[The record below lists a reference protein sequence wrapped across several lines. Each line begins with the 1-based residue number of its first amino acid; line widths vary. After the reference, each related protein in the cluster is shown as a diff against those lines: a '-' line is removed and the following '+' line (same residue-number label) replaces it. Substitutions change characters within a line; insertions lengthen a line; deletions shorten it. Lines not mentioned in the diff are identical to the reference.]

1 MASVTQTIP
10 TLTGGLSQQPDEL
23 KIPGQVNEAKNVLPD
38 VTHGLLKRPGS
49 TLIASLSDY
58 GTQNTNFASRY
69 EGRWFSYYRDEAEQ
83 YIGQVTRD
91 GFVKMWRCSDG
102 QAMTVYNSATTLTFN
117 NINWSTEAG
126 SQAGFQNP
134 IKFGSFDSNNFQA
147 AYNAI
152 NGKVNFATNTG
163 LSGSKIVAKNI
174 TNATGY
180 FQNNVELEL
189 ISLVAYSNGYQARAG
204 VRNQT
209 GPSSGSGTCTLKIS
223 LTLEPNAYLV
233 HSNDEDIQTLTLNDF
248 TFITNRSVNTAM
260 SSTVE
265 TVRPPEVFIQ
275 LKATSYARQY
285 SVNLYDNE
293 NFSDTVKTAT
303 RISIDLIQSS
313 NNYGKSGNNAG
324 AMVVHSLRD
333 DNSPTNIPTN
343 KKADQGN
350 DAYCPNV
357 GTRIFAVSDNVTL
370 VDKNAVGG
378 TQADGN
384 LTDVNYDYTVQV
396 KTSSG
401 GNNNSAKNL
410 YFRVRT
416 VGQSVPFTEGSTAID
431 ADGSSDGQTTVYK
444 CRYTVT
450 HDLLYGG
457 EGWNKNDYF
466 YFWMKDG
473 YYKCTIDEIST
484 ANVQANLALARP
496 NPTPFDTETAI
507 TAESILGDIRTAIL
521 ADGNFTSSN
530 VQIIGNGIYV
540 TRPQSQGDFNGT
552 IGAPDLLGIMQKSVK
567 SVDDLPSQ
575 CKHGYIVKVANSAAD
590 EDDYYVKFYGNN
602 DKDGE
607 GVWEECNEPGRK
619 ISFDQSTMP
628 LQLIRQADGT
638 FQLDVVTYD
647 DCQVGDSLTN
657 PEPSF
662 VGFPINRMC
671 FFRNRMVMLSEENVI
686 MSRPGEFFNF
696 WSKTATT
703 FTPQDVIDLSCSSEY
718 PSEVFDAIQINAGL
732 LLFTKNKQFML
743 TTDSDVLSPET
754 AKINAVSS
762 YNFNEKTNPISL
774 GTTVAFLDNANKFT
788 RFFEMSNVLRQGEP
802 DIVDQSQVISQALS
816 KNISIISNSRENSVV
831 FFSEKGSD
839 TLYGFRYFAT
849 GERRLLQSW
858 FTWEVAGDIQYHC
871 MMDDALYLITRH
883 FGTSNQASQTDYIG
897 PKDQM
902 IKISL
907 KTDEDD
913 FITPQREQVYN
924 VEFVH
929 SGSEN
934 GTFFTGV
941 GTNDGIGPND
951 KFIATNISS
960 NGAAGKFVNGVE
972 ISVNENYLLSP
983 VSFRGTFDNSEN
995 ASGSGTCTLTLIT
1008 TNTDIN
1014 FNRVNLDHTSSL
1026 STQPMVYD
1034 PVTNITTI
1042 PVPKGYHTKQS
1053 HRQLVAYDN
1062 SYNTNNLGRYA
1073 ICDTTTVGSIKIP
1086 GVWSPAVDRIFGND
1100 SGKGYLT
1107 APPVKISGGSGTTL
1121 ADAVIDENGTI
1132 VDYNIVSSYGYG
1144 SSDNLTVTIG
1154 QAWEPNVGY
1163 AINQQVV
1170 NDTNHVYTCTQ
1181 AGTSASSGGPT
1192 GSLDITLTNVP
1203 YSLNVDSN
1211 QSGFYGIATFGT
1223 IGDNTT
1229 NVAQFI
1235 TNYAGLFSSGPK
1247 DNLGSKVTV
1256 TDIQSNSN
1264 PTFDKFVNGVE
1275 LYISGITQSTNT
1287 KLIRTGHPDG
1297 LGNAFSNDTSNSGT
1311 CTITI
1316 TLDAPIE
1323 ITDGTAKWKYA
1334 RDRAI
1339 ATAEVDMNKKFVI
1352 GYLYDMSVKVPTLYV
1367 TRPEGNKFRSDS
1379 KSSLII
1385 HRVKL
1390 SFGPLGVYS
1399 TTLKRKGKPD
1409 YTETRELGLAGQVE
1423 TNRDPTVEEVI
1434 ETVPCYERNT
1444 NLSLTIT
1451 SSHPSPATIYS
1462 LAWEGDFTNRFYRR
1476 V

>member
-38 VTHGLLKRPGS
+38 VTQGLLKRPGS
-49 TLIASLSDY
+49 TLVASLSDNS
-58 GTQNTNFASRY
+58 TASLNSTY
-69 EGRWFSYYRDEAEQ
+69 EGRWFSYYRDEVEQ
-83 YIGQVTRD
+83 YIGQISRD
-91 GFVKMWRCSDG
+91 GSVKMWRCSDG
-102 QAMTVYNSATTLTFN
+102 QPITVT
-117 NINWSTEAG
+117 
-126 SQAGFQNP
+126 QQ
-134 IKFGSFDSNNFQA
+134 
-147 AYNAI
+147 
-152 NGKVNFATNTG
+152 
-163 LSGSKIVAKNI
+163 
-174 TNATGY
+174 
-180 FQNNVELEL
+180 
-189 ISLVAYSNGYQARAG
+189 
-204 VRNQT
+204 
-209 GPSSGSGTCTLKIS
+209 SGTSTY
-223 LTLEPNAYLV
+223 LT

-248 TFITNRSVNTAM
+248 TFITNRTVNTAM
-260 SSTVE
+260 DSTVE

-324 AMVVHSLRD
+324 AMVAHSLRD
-333 DNSPTNIPTN
+333 DTVPTNIPTN

-378 TQADGN
+378 TQGDGSP
-384 LTDVNYDYTVQV
+384 TDVNYDYTVQV

-431 ADGSSDGQTTVYK
+431 ADGSSDGQTTTYK

-457 EGWNKNDYF
+457 EGWNQGDYF

-473 YYKCTIDEIST
+473 YYKCTIEAIST

-521 ADGNFTSSN
+521 DEGNFTSSN

-619 ISFDQSTMP
+619 IRFDQSTMP
-628 LQLIRQADGT
+628 VQLVRQANGT
-638 FQLDVVTYD
+638 FNLERVTYD

-662 VGFPINRMC
+662 IGFPINRMC

-762 YNFNEKTNPISL
+762 YNFNEKTNPVSL

-788 RFFEMSNVLRQGEP
+788 RFFEMSNILRQGEP
-802 DIVDQSQVISQALS
+802 DIVDQSQVISQSLS

-831 FFSEKGSD
+831 FFSEKGSN

-858 FTWEVAGDIQYHC
+858 FTWEVAGDVQYHC
-871 MMDDALYLITRH
+871 MMDDALYLITRQ
-883 FGTSNQASQTDYIG
+883 FGTSNQSSQADYIG

-913 FITPQREQVYN
+913 FITPQRETVYN
-924 VEFVH
+924 VSFAH
-929 SGSEN
+929 SAGEN
-934 GTFFTGV
+934 GTMFTGV

-951 KFIATNISS
+951 KFIVSNVSATS
-960 NGAAGKFVNGVE
+960 GKFVNGV
-972 ISVNENYLLSP
+972 IVSVNETYLLSGNF
-983 VSFRGTFDNSEN
+983 FRGTFDNSLN
-995 ASGSGTCTLTLIT
+995 ASGNGTCTLTLIT

-1014 FNRVNLDHTSSL
+1014 FNRINLDHTSSI
-1026 STQPMVYD
+1026 SNQSMAYD
-1034 PVTNITTI
+1034 PLTNITTI
-1042 PVPKGYHTKQS
+1042 SAPNGYHKRG
-1053 HRQLVAYDN
+1053 HKLVAYDN

-1073 ICDTTTVGSIKIP
+1073 ICDTGSAGLIKIP
-1086 GVWSPAVDRIFGND
+1086 GNWTPAIDKISGFD
-1100 SGKGYLT
+1100 PGKGYLT
-1107 APPVKISGGSGTTL
+1107 APSVTISGGSGTTT
-1121 ADAVIDENGTI
+1121 ADAIIDENGTI

-1144 SSDNLTVTIG
+1144 SGDNPTVTIG
-1154 QAWEPNVGY
+1154 QAWQPNVGY

-1170 NDTNHVYTCTQ
+1170 NDGNHVYTCTQ

-1211 QSGFYGIATFGT
+1211 QNGFYGIVTFGT
-1223 IGDNTT
+1223 IGSTTT

-1235 TNYAGLFSSGPK
+1235 TDYAGLFSAGPK
-1247 DNLGSKVTV
+1247 DNLGSKVRV
-1256 TDIQSNSN
+1256 TSIQSNSN
-1264 PTFDKFVNGVE
+1264 PTFDKFVSGVE
-1275 LYISGITQSTNT
+1275 LYISGILDGSST

-1334 RDRAI
+1334 RDRAQAI
-1339 ATAEVDMNKKFVI
+1339 ATVDTNTKFVI

-1444 NLSLTIT
+1444 NLGLTIT
-1451 SSHPSPATIYS
+1451 SNHPSPATIYS